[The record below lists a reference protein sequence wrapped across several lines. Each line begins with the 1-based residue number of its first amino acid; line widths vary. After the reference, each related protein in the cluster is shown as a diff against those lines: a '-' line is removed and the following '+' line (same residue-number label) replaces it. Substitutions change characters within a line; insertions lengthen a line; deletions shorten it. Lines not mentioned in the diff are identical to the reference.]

1 MNQPII
7 PHEDG
12 PIYVLYHDDSD
23 GFASAI
29 PPYSLYKD
37 RAKYIAVQYNQPFP
51 NIELTPT
58 TTVFI
63 LDFSY
68 SREIL
73 EDVKSKVFALQVLDH
88 HKTAEAALQGL
99 EYAHFDMTKSGATLS
114 WDYFFPETKSNY
126 PLLIR
131 LVEDRDLWRF
141 KLQHSKAFEAGMNA
155 TGKIKDLAFWYEVYK
170 DANLMGE
177 ILKTGEILVK
187 NQEGII
193 SSFVNSDKFKI
204 VKFYAHRA
212 ALYNLTSLISDTA
225 EALYS
230 SSKLK
235 LDLTISYFIA
245 TDGKIIFSLR
255 SHKSSGIDV
264 GLIAK
269 NFGGGGHANA
279 AGFSM
284 GLTEGMEFLAKLYD
298 QERDLV

>member
-1 MNQPII
+1 MNNPVI

-12 PIYVLYHDDSD
+12 PIYVLHHDDSD

-37 RAKYIAVQYNQPFP
+37 RAKFIAVQYNQPFP

-99 EYAHFDMTKSGATLS
+99 DYAHFDMNKSGASLS
-114 WDYFFPETKSNY
+114 WDYFFPMFKGVY

-141 KLQHSKAFEAGMNA
+141 DLPHSKAFEAGMNA
-155 TGKIKDLAFWYEVYK
+155 TGKIKDLAFWLEVYR
-170 DANLMGE
+170 DDDLMGD

-193 SSFVNSDKFKI
+193 SSFVNSNKFTI
-204 VKFYAHRA
+204 VQFYAHRA

-255 SHKSSGIDV
+255 SHKNSGVDV
-264 GLIAK
+264 GSIAR
-269 NFGGGGHANA
+269 NFGGGGHTNA
-279 AGFSM
+279 AGFTM
-284 GLTEGMEFLAKLYD
+284 DLTEGMMFLANLYNR
-298 QERDLV
+298 EGEV